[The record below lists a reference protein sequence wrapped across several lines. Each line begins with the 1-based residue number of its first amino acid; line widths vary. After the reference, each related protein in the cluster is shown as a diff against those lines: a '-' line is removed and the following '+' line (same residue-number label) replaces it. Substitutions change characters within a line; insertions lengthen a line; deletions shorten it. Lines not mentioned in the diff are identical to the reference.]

1 MNCELYQN
9 SVGIG
14 KLQKLLS
21 FSKDF
26 SFFDN
31 YVYIF
36 TFSLAPNEK
45 IFVFLGFIG
54 VTHTHSAYED
64 GRIVCNFG
72 FVSLLIIS

>member
-1 MNCELYQN
+1 MNCELYQK

-26 SFFDN
+26 SFLIDRC
-31 YVYIF
+31 IF
-36 TFSLAPNEK
+36 FTISLAPNEK
-45 IFVFLGFIG
+45 YFNFLGFIG

-64 GRIVCNFG
+64 GRIVCFFG
-72 FVSLLIIS
+72 FVFLLIFS

>member
-26 SFFDN
+26 SFLIDRCIF
-31 YVYIF
+31 F
-36 TFSLAPNEK
+36 TFSLAPNGNY
-45 IFVFLGFIG
+45 FSFLGFIG
-54 VTHTHSAYED
+54 VNHFHTVFGD
-64 GRIVCNFG
+64 GRLGCKFGIVSF
-72 FVSLLIIS
+72 LII